1 MSEQFTPDLNLKGLP
16 DAIRERLYSGKK
28 KDFCYQGI
36 WIFSGSQ
43 GSGKTLLLMEAV
55 KQMEHIATDVMQLD
69 VMNEDAMQYIGL
81 NNFDVVIVAIGESLE
96 ASIMATMYAKEKG
109 VKTVIAKAIG
119 TPQKKLLEKVGADK
133 VLMPERDSGQRLA
146 ISLVTSNVL
155 EYITVSDKFGIAE
168 IGVVDKWVD
177 KTLQDANIRAKYGI
191 NVVAIKRGSD
201 VIVTPPPDIKIL
213 ETDTLVV
220 IGENAN
226 IAKFS

>member
-1 MSEQFTPDLNLKGLP
+1 MGETLGRVHSVESFGSADGPGVRYIVFLKGCNMRCIYCHNP
-16 DAIRERLYSGKK
+16 DTWAKCGENDGAKLMTPQEVLKTAMRYKAYWKQTGGITVSGGEALLQI
-28 KDFCYQGI
+28 DFVTEL
-36 WIFSGSQ
+36 F
-43 GSGKTLLLMEAV
+43 K
-55 KQMEHIATDVMQLD
+55 
-69 VMNEDAMQYIGL
+69 
-81 NNFDVVIVAIGESLE
+81 F
-96 ASIMATMYAKEKG
+96 AKEKG

-191 NVVAIKRGSD
+191 NVVAIKRGGD

>member
-1 MSEQFTPDLNLKGLP
+1 MKNNKQFAVIGLGRFGR
-16 DAIRERLYSGKK
+16 AVVETLIASGYDVMGCDKN
-28 KDFCYQGI
+28 
-36 WIFSGSQ
+36 
-43 GSGKTLLLMEAV
+43 MEAV

-168 IGVVDKWVD
+168 IGVV
-177 KTLQDANIRAKYGI
+177 AKYGI
-191 NVVAIKRGSD
+191 NVVAIKRGGD

>member
-1 MSEQFTPDLNLKGLP
+1 MKNNKQFAVIGLGRFGR
-16 DAIRERLYSGKK
+16 AVVETLVASGYDVMGCDKN
-28 KDFCYQGI
+28 
-36 WIFSGSQ
+36 
-43 GSGKTLLLMEAV
+43 MEAV

-81 NNFDVVIVAIGESLE
+81 NNFDVVIV

-191 NVVAIKRGSD
+191 NVVAIKRGGD